1 MIRFTKKF
9 YFWKV
14 QDTWFVYQYRFSHAF
29 TLAQFS
35 FVKKH
40 DSTPRFCVKDISH
53 TVELSLEP
61 GMESIIAGF
70 RNTVKQEVRKA
81 EQEQVTCSFRE
92 DTDRFIEF
100 FNDFAALKK
109 LYPAKKDMIRSMG
122 AHFQT
127 SFAEIDGEML
137 VAHSY
142 LVDPEL
148 GICRL
153 FQSASRRLD
162 ERFDRKLI
170 GRANKLLTAK
180 DIQHFKEKGFKLMDF
195 GGYAENTSDKGL
207 QGINDFKL
215 SFGGHKAECI
225 NYYTWPYAV
234 LRKLSLLLDRR
245 YR

>member
-81 EQEQVTCSFRE
+81 EQEQVICSFRE

-100 FNDFAALKK
+100 FNDFAAL
-109 LYPAKKDMIRSMG
+109 
-122 AHFQT
+122 
-127 SFAEIDGEML
+127 
-137 VAHSY
+137 
-142 LVDPEL
+142 
-148 GICRL
+148 
-153 FQSASRRLD
+153 
-162 ERFDRKLI
+162 
-170 GRANKLLTAK
+170 
-180 DIQHFKEKGFKLMDF
+180 
-195 GGYAENTSDKGL
+195 
-207 QGINDFKL
+207 
-215 SFGGHKAECI
+215 
-225 NYYTWPYAV
+225 
-234 LRKLSLLLDRR
+234 
-245 YR
+245 